1 MTKKEKKQL
10 KEAIANEEYIDQNN
24 ELIFKKLIFNP
35 LLRAGGLLILL
46 IFSLINNE
54 RIKRLASLTSN
65 AFFNSEHILGY
76 RTYYTILGITIG
88 LCFIVSLLSLIAKSN
103 INLSSIKIL
112 RNAYQIYSIYDLVI
126 FIFSTFVCLF
136 FIIMILITPC
146 NISGTSMHNTYEDGD
161 RVLLW
166 NIGYS
171 PVNKDVIV
179 FDSSKYAPI
188 TNQQLYDW
196 ETKKLHTD
204 YTSSSSERESRFYIK
219 RIIAKEKD
227 EIRYDALSHSLY
239 VNEEFVENLNSF
251 EMSRLLYSL
260 KMDLT
265 ITEFQV
271 PNNKVL
277 VFGDNRGNSTDSR
290 VFGFIDESEI
300 IGKVLFRFY
309 PFTKIGNP
317 SPDINR

>member
-1 MTKKEKKQL
+1 MTKKEKRQL

-65 AFFNSEHILGY
+65 AFFNSEHILGH

-88 LCFIVSLLSLIAKSN
+88 LCFVVSLLSLIAKSN

-146 NISGTSMHNTYEDGD
+146 NISGVSMHNTYEDGD

-166 NIGYS
+166 NIGYH
-171 PVNKDVIV
+171 PVDGDVIV
-179 FDSSKYAPI
+179 FDSFRYAPI

-196 ETKKLHTD
+196 ETKKLHID
-204 YTSSSSERESRFYIK
+204 YTASSIERESKFYIK
-219 RIIAKEKD
+219 RIVAKEKD
-227 EIRYDALSHSLY
+227 QIHYDLETHNLY
-239 VNEEFVENLNSF
+239 VNDEFVENITIF
-251 EMSRLLYSL
+251 EMSRILYSL
-260 KMDLT
+260 QLELNVT
-265 ITEFQV
+265 NFEV
-271 PNNKVL
+271 PKDKVL

-290 VFGFIDESEI
+290 AFGFIDESEI

-317 SPDINR
+317 SPDLNR